1 MELEYLDELAEEEET
16 LADDLG
22 VEETR
27 EEDSDEL
34 GRGEEAKLVS
44 GDSVVNFILLEVE
57 QYIVNP
63 ARTQSLNISKKVGCN
78 NLYYVVERL

>member
-1 MELEYLDELAEEEET
+1 MVDREYLDELAEEKET

-34 GRGEEAKLVS
+34 GRGEKLVS
-44 GDSVVNFILLEVE
+44 GDGDSVINFILLEVE
-57 QYIVNP
+57 QYICQ
-63 ARTQSLNISKKVGCN
+63 RRI
-78 NLYYVVERL
+78 

>member
-1 MELEYLDELAEEEET
+1 MDREYFDELAEEKET

-34 GRGEEAKLVS
+34 GRGEKLVS
-44 GDSVVNFILLEVE
+44 GDGDSVINFTLLEVE
-57 QYIVNP
+57 QYICQ
-63 ARTQSLNISKKVGCN
+63 RRI
-78 NLYYVVERL
+78 

>member
-1 MELEYLDELAEEEET
+1 MDREYLDELAEEKET

-34 GRGEEAKLVS
+34 GHGKKLVS
-44 GDSVVNFILLEVE
+44 GDGDSVISFILLEVE
-57 QYIVNP
+57 QYICQ
-63 ARTQSLNISKKVGCN
+63 RRI
-78 NLYYVVERL
+78 

>member
-1 MELEYLDELAEEEET
+1 MDREYLDELAEEKET

-34 GRGEEAKLVS
+34 GRGKKLVS
-44 GDSVVNFILLEVE
+44 GDGDSVINFILLEVE
-57 QYIVNP
+57 QYICK
-63 ARTQSLNISKKVGCN
+63 RRI
-78 NLYYVVERL
+78 

>member
-1 MELEYLDELAEEEET
+1 MDREYLDELAEEKET

-34 GRGEEAKLVS
+34 GRGEKLVS
-44 GDSVVNFILLEVE
+44 GDGDGVINFILLEVE
-57 QYIVNP
+57 QYICQ
-63 ARTQSLNISKKVGCN
+63 RRI
-78 NLYYVVERL
+78 

>member
-1 MELEYLDELAEEEET
+1 MDREYFDELAEEKET

-34 GRGEEAKLVS
+34 GRGEKLVS
-44 GDSVVNFILLEVE
+44 GDGDSVINFILLEVE
-57 QYIVNP
+57 QYICQ
-63 ARTQSLNISKKVGCN
+63 RRI
-78 NLYYVVERL
+78 

>member
-1 MELEYLDELAEEEET
+1 MDREYLDELAEEKET

-34 GRGEEAKLVS
+34 GRGEKLVS
-44 GDSVVNFILLEVE
+44 GDGESVINFILLEVE
-57 QYIVNP
+57 QYICQ
-63 ARTQSLNISKKVGCN
+63 RRI
-78 NLYYVVERL
+78 

>member
-1 MELEYLDELAEEEET
+1 MDREYLDELAEEKET

-34 GRGEEAKLVS
+34 GRGKKLVS
-44 GDSVVNFILLEVE
+44 GDGDSVINFILLEVE
-57 QYIVNP
+57 QYICQ
-63 ARTQSLNISKKVGCN
+63 RRI
-78 NLYYVVERL
+78 

>member
-1 MELEYLDELAEEEET
+1 VDREYLDELAEEKET

-34 GRGEEAKLVS
+34 GRGEKLVS
-44 GDSVVNFILLEVE
+44 GDGDSVINFTLLEVE
-57 QYIVNP
+57 QYICQ
-63 ARTQSLNISKKVGCN
+63 RRI
-78 NLYYVVERL
+78 

>member
-1 MELEYLDELAEEEET
+1 MDREYLDELAEEKET

-34 GRGEEAKLVS
+34 GRGEKLVS
-44 GDSVVNFILLEVE
+44 GEGDSVINFILLEVE
-57 QYIVNP
+57 QYICQ
-63 ARTQSLNISKKVGCN
+63 RRI
-78 NLYYVVERL
+78 

>member
-1 MELEYLDELAEEEET
+1 MDREYLEELAEEKET

-34 GRGEEAKLVS
+34 GRGEKLVS
-44 GDSVVNFILLEVE
+44 GDGDSVINFILLEVE
-57 QYIVNP
+57 QYICQ
-63 ARTQSLNISKKVGCN
+63 RRI
-78 NLYYVVERL
+78 